1 MGYGREVVDGVVRD
15 TYRLWNPRTHMI
27 INAVYR
33 DVIFDETRFPWKE
46 AQDGKQVLRDADLQ
60 LPLPAETG
68 RRGDLTER
76 KQSGGTNLKTAR
88 LSRRWTICILRW
100 DPLVTLGNVV
110 VEGDIDK
117 NSD

>member
-1 MGYGREVVDGVVRD
+1 
-15 TYRLWNPRTHMI
+15 MI

-76 KQSGGTNLKTAR
+76 KQSGGTNLQDSTPAQEMDNMYPQVGSPGHAR
-88 LSRRWTICILRW
+88 ERRGRR
-100 DPLVTLGNVV
+100 
-110 VEGDIDK
+110 
-117 NSD
+117 